1 MGPNGW
7 DIGIQGGTGN
17 LMAEFSDE
25 ELRPPRD
32 QPRTV
37 PRHSPQLLRS
47 VSWFCVAAMT
57 TLRKTGRTNPQ
68 CKVTP
73 FNVLNPAIFRK
84 RP

>member
-37 PRHSPQLLRS
+37 P
-47 VSWFCVAAMT
+47 
-57 TLRKTGRTNPQ
+57 
-68 CKVTP
+68 
-73 FNVLNPAIFRK
+73 
-84 RP
+84 